1 MSPVPPMELAAAMVS
16 VLLSDAAVA
25 LLLVS
30 APAPLIPVPEIT
42 NALLMLWPFRS
53 SAAPEL
59 TVADRV
65 PSATG
70 LPSLSVPA
78 LTVVPL

>member
-1 MSPVPPMELAAAMVS
+1 MELAAAMLS
-16 VLLSDAAVA
+16 VLLSAAA
-25 LLLVS
+25 LELLFMS
-30 APAPLIPVPEIT
+30 APPLLMPVPEIT

-59 TVADRV
+59 TLATCV
-65 PSATG
+65 PSATD

-78 LTVVPL
+78 LTVVPPL